1 MRPYVKVKKTIK
13 LIITFISI
21 VVMYFAFD
29 YLSATSPKTVKFN
42 QLDEFRQEVLNDYN
56 VSEIDIY
63 FFRPSLFIEINSEDK
78 LTNEIRNEIIEKLR
92 PIINRTNMDIISEK
106 YWGKDTSLFYVR
118 IYFNEIKENTK
129 IKYLEIELSQSK
141 DYKDWN

>member
-1 MRPYVKVKKTIK
+1 MRSYIKVKKTIK

-29 YLSATSPKTVKFN
+29 YLSVTSPKTVKFN
-42 QLDEFRQEVLNDYN
+42 QLDEFRQEVLENYN
-56 VSEIDIY
+56 VSEIDMY
-63 FFRPSLFIEINSEDK
+63 FSRPSLFIEINSEEK
-78 LTNEIRNEIIEKLR
+78 LTNEIRNEIIEKLK
-92 PIINRTNMDIISEK
+92 PIINKTNMDIISEK

-141 DYKDWN
+141 NYKDWK

>member
-29 YLSATSPKTVKFN
+29 YLSVTSPKRVKFH
-42 QLDEFRQEVLNDYN
+42 QLDEFRRGVLENYN
-56 VSEIDIY
+56 VYDIDMY
-63 FFRPSLFIEINSEDK
+63 FSRPSLFIEINSEEK
-78 LTNEIRNEIIEKLR
+78 LTNEIRNEIIEKLK
-92 PIINRTNMDIISEK
+92 PIINKTNMDIISEK

>member
-1 MRPYVKVKKTIK
+1 
-13 LIITFISI
+13 
-21 VVMYFAFD
+21 MYFAFD

>member
-1 MRPYVKVKKTIK
+1 MRSYIKVKKAIK
-13 LIITFISI
+13 LIITFILI

-29 YLSATSPKTVKFN
+29 YLSVTSPKRVKFH
-42 QLDEFRQEVLNDYN
+42 QLDEFRQEVLENYN
-56 VSEIDIY
+56 VSEIDMY
-63 FFRPSLFIEINSEDK
+63 FSRPSLFIEINSEEK
-78 LTNEIRNEIIEKLR
+78 LTNEIRNEIIEKLK
-92 PIINRTNMDIISEK
+92 PIINKTNMDIISEK
-106 YWGKDTSLFYVR
+106 YWGKDTSLFYVY

>member
-13 LIITFISI
+13 LLITFISL

-29 YLSATSPKTVKFN
+29 YLYATSPKPVKFYK
-42 QLDEFRQEVLNDYN
+42 LDEFRRGVLENYN

-63 FFRPSLFIEINSEDK
+63 FSRPSLFIEINSEGK
-78 LTNEIRNEIIEKLR
+78 LTKEIRNEIIEKLR
-92 PIINRTNMDIISEK
+92 PIINKTNMDIISEK

>member
-1 MRPYVKVKKTIK
+1 
-13 LIITFISI
+13 
-21 VVMYFAFD
+21 MYF
-29 YLSATSPKTVKFN
+29 S
-42 QLDEFRQEVLNDYN
+42 
-56 VSEIDIY
+56 
-63 FFRPSLFIEINSEDK
+63 RPSLFIEINSEEK
-78 LTNEIRNEIIEKLR
+78 LTNEIRNEIIEKLK
-92 PIINRTNMDIISEK
+92 PIINKTNMDIISEK

>member
-1 MRPYVKVKKTIK
+1 MKKAIK
-13 LIITFISI
+13 LIITIISI
-21 VVMYFAFD
+21 IAMYFAFD
-29 YLSATSPKTVKFN
+29 YFSVTSPKRVKFN

-63 FFRPSLFIEINSEDK
+63 FFRPSLFIEINSEEK
-78 LTNEIRNEIIEKLR
+78 LTNEI
-92 PIINRTNMDIISEK
+92 
-106 YWGKDTSLFYVR
+106 TSLFYVR

-129 IKYLEIELSQSK
+129 IKYLEIELSQRK

>member
-1 MRPYVKVKKTIK
+1 MRPYDKMKKAIK
-13 LIITFISI
+13 LIITIISI
-21 VVMYFAFD
+21 IAMYFAFD
-29 YLSATSPKTVKFN
+29 YFSVTSPKRVKFH
-42 QLDEFRQEVLNDYN
+42 QLDEFRQEVLENHN

-63 FFRPSLFIEINSEDK
+63 FFRPSLFIEINSEEK
-78 LTNEIRNEIIEKLR
+78 LTNEIRNEIIEKLK
-92 PIINRTNMDIISEK
+92 PIINKTNMDIISEK